1 MIVMVAIMAI
11 VGAIFLQSIAQSVGE
26 STNTVPLVNE
36 STAAVAASTATYLN
50 YRAVSDVVIYNETG
64 GVVPAANY
72 TVANNVINSV
82 TGDLAMSITPT
93 ADTNSDYEYIWKV
106 SGTAQP
112 TTYVA
117 ESGGRA
123 MANLIVI
130 FFALL
135 IAVVV
140 LSPTIKDKLLGV

>member
-1 MIVMVAIMAI
+1 MNKTGQIGVGMIVMVAIMAI

-72 TVANNVINSV
+72 T
-82 TGDLAMSITPT
+82 IT
-93 ADTNSDYEYIWKV
+93 DNFIYND
-106 SGTAQP
+106 
-112 TTYVA
+112 
-117 ESGGRA
+117 
-123 MANLIVI
+123 
-130 FFALL
+130 
-135 IAVVV
+135 
-140 LSPTIKDKLLGV
+140 D